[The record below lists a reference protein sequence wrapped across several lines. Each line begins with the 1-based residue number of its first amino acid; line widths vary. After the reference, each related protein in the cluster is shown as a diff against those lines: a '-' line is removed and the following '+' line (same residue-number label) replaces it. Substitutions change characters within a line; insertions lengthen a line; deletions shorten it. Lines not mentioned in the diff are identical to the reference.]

1 MSVHGGV
8 SAPGGCMV
16 PGRVSAPGRGDGLLP
31 GGAAWWR
38 PPTATA
44 AGGTHPTGMH
54 SLFLLCFYY
63 FSQVKLESGEEI
75 GYDILV
81 LATGTGGPFPSKI
94 KDTTD
99 KAEAVSIYNDMVEKV
114 MSAIDP

>member
-1 MSVHGGV
+1 M
-8 SAPGGCMV
+8 
-16 PGRVSAPGRGDGLLP
+16 
-31 GGAAWWR
+31 
-38 PPTATA
+38 
-44 AGGTHPTGMH
+44 
-54 SLFLLCFYY
+54 
-63 FSQVKLESGEEI
+63 ESGEEI

>member
-1 MSVHGGV
+1 
-8 SAPGGCMV
+8 MV
-16 PGRVSAPGRGDGLLP
+16 PGRVSAPGRGVVCSR
-31 GGAAWWR
+31 GGAWWR

-44 AGGTHPTGMH
+44 AGGTHPTVMH

-114 MSAIDP
+114 MRQ